1 MRKEK
6 KKEGQRLW
14 KSQIK
19 IRPERYLLNLATR
32 QSMNGLVIN

>member
-1 MRKEK
+1 MRKE
-6 KKEGQRLW
+6 KKEGQRLR